1 MAEHTILIVDD
12 DESLRE
18 TLSAILRPEGFETV
32 MAANGLEAL
41 AQIGEKK
48 PAMIFMDISMPGMDG
63 FETLRRTREIAGEIP
78 VVIMTAQGT
87 MDTAIKAMQL
97 GAFDYILKPLDIEQV
112 RAVAKKAL
120 EAAGALSLIT
130 YEEIGSQ
137 FSDRF
142 TLVGQSGRMQD
153 VYKLIGSI
161 SSTPNIMPVL
171 VLGESGTGKELV
183 ARAIHHHGEN
193 RSEPFVPINVT
204 ALPETLLESELFG
217 HEKGAFTGATDRKLG
232 KFEMARAGTIF
243 LDEIGDLPAPLQM
256 KLLRVLQ
263 EREFQRLGGHDLIP
277 VRARFVAATNQD
289 LHQTI
294 EQGKFREDL
303 FYRLNVATISLPPLR
318 EHKEDIPL
326 LVRCFVAKYNFQL
339 KKSVRV
345 IAREALEALES
356 YSYPG
361 NVRELENLVE
371 RAVMLARTETLQVK
385 DLNEL
390 IDEMGQKSGGERPA
404 ESDFATARD
413 QALRIFERQF
423 LLRQLEKHHGNLTLI
438 SSKNK
443 IPRPTLYRLL
453 SKHSIDPSRFR

>member
-1 MAEHTILIVDD
+1 MASYSILIVDD

-18 TLSAILRPEGFETV
+18 TLSAILRPEGYETV
-32 MAANGLEAL
+32 LAQNGLEAL
-41 AQIGEKK
+41 KQIGEKK
-48 PAMIFMDISMPGMDG
+48 PSMIFMDISMPEMDG

-97 GAFDYILKPLDIEQV
+97 GAFDYILKPLDITQV

-130 YEEIGSQ
+130 YEEVGSQ
-137 FSDRF
+137 YSDRF

-161 SSTPNIMPVL
+161 SSTPNVMPVL

-193 RSEPFVPINVT
+193 RSEPFTPINVT

-263 EREFQRLGGHDLIP
+263 EREFERLGGHDLIP

-289 LHQTI
+289 LHQAI

-345 IAREALEALES
+345 IAREALDALES

-385 DLNEL
+385 DFSEL
-390 IDEMGQKSGGERPA
+390 MEQSGQTTGGELPA
-404 ESDFATARD
+404 ETDFATARD
-413 QALRIFERQF
+413 RALRMFEQQF
-423 LLRQLEKHHGNLTLI
+423 LLRQLEKYRGNLTVI
-438 SSKNK
+438 SAKNK